1 MPPLCNWALGVCQR
15 NLDHEHERERAGRL
29 LRSPSSVLRSENF
42 SPLTFHFSLLPA
54 SSLRPPWHAVVP
66 RLPDESGCPSARSNL
81 SSHLPLWSYYDY
93 NMVMELVGVAQLKS
107 KLSHYLA
114 AVKRGKEITITSHR
128 HSIARIVPLDNTGAD
143 LKIIPARKPVSSL
156 RKLKAVKLK
165 VDLVADLLADRRQ
178 R

>member
-1 MPPLCNWALGVCQR
+1 M
-15 NLDHEHERERAGRL
+15 LDEG
-29 LRSPSSVLRSENF
+29 
-42 SPLTFHFSLLPA
+42 
-54 SSLRPPWHAVVP
+54 
-66 RLPDESGCPSARSNL
+66 GCPSARRNL
-81 SSHLPLWSYYDY
+81 SSHLPLWSYRDY

-165 VDLVADLLADRRQ
+165 VDLVADLLADRR
-178 R
+178 RR